1 MRLGQN
7 PAKTIK
13 GVGRPE
19 RITVAVLNYIPF
31 LSGFYGEML
40 DVLKTNLATIWEN
53 SDLPYDLMVFD
64 NGSCKEVQ
72 EVLVEMRQKNQIQY
86 LLLSSKNLGK
96 GGAWNIIFDG
106 APGEIIAY
114 TDNDVFFYK
123 GWLSRSVELL
133 EKFPKVGMVTARPF
147 HTLPELFSSTL
158 AWAKKTKGVKL
169 EFGNHIPF
177 ESIQEFLQ
185 SVGRTEKEIKADYEM
200 GDHLVTYQGL
210 QAIIGA
216 SHWQFTAY
224 KSVLKQFLPFDM
236 SRPMGEV
243 ITLDKAMNENGYL
256 RLMPTQAY
264 AMNMSNTL
272 RKVPGSLRLEPQPQK
287 KVRHAFLDLPFVKP
301 VLMKIY
307 HQIFRW
313 YFDRTL

>member
-7 PAKTIK
+7 PAKTLK
-13 GVGRPE
+13 DVAKPE

-31 LSGFYGEML
+31 LSGFYSEML
-40 DVLKTNLATIWEN
+40 DVLRTNLTTIWKN
-53 SDLPYDLMVFD
+53 SDLPFDLLVFD

-72 EVLVEMRQKNQIQY
+72 DYLTEMQRKKYIQY
-86 LLLSSKNLGK
+86 LLLSAKNLGK

-114 TDNDVFFYK
+114 TDNDVYFYK

-133 EKFPKVGMVTARPF
+133 EKFPRVGMVTARPF
-147 HTLPELFSSTL
+147 HTLPEFFSSTL
-158 AWAKKTKGVKL
+158 KWAEDTKDVKL
-169 EFGNHIPF
+169 EFGNRIAF

-185 SVGRTEKEIKADYEM
+185 SVGRTEEEIMEDYRM
-200 GDHLVTYQGL
+200 GDYLVTYRGL
-210 QAIIGA
+210 KAFIGA

-224 KSVLKQFLPFDM
+224 KSVLKEFLPFDM
-236 SRPMGEV
+236 SRPMGQV
-243 ITLDKAMNENGYL
+243 INLDKAINEKGYL
-256 RLMPTQAY
+256 RLMPTDAL

-272 RKVPGSLRLEPQPQK
+272 RKVPGTA
-287 KVRHAFLDLPFVKP
+287 KVVETPRQLRHAFLDLPFVKP

>member
-7 PAKTIK
+7 PAKTLK
-13 GVGRPE
+13 DVAKPE

-31 LSGFYGEML
+31 LSGFYSEML
-40 DVLKTNLATIWEN
+40 DVLRSNLTTIWKN
-53 SDLPYDLMVFD
+53 SDLPFDLLVFD

-72 EVLVEMRQKNQIQY
+72 DYLTEMQRKKYIQY
-86 LLLSSKNLGK
+86 LLLSAKNLGK

-114 TDNDVFFYK
+114 TDNDVYFYK

-133 EKFPKVGMVTARPF
+133 EKFPRVGMVTARPF
-147 HTLPELFSSTL
+147 HTLPEFFSSTL
-158 AWAKKTKGVKL
+158 KWAEDTKDVKL
-169 EFGNHIPF
+169 EFGNRIAF

-185 SVGRTEKEIKADYEM
+185 SVGRTEEEILEDYRM
-200 GDHLVTYQGL
+200 GDYLVTYRGL
-210 QAIIGA
+210 KAFIGA

-224 KSVLKQFLPFDM
+224 KSVLKEFLPFDM
-236 SRPMGEV
+236 SRPMGQV
-243 ITLDKAMNENGYL
+243 INLDKAINEKGYL
-256 RLMPTQAY
+256 RLMPTDAL

-272 RKVPGSLRLEPQPQK
+272 RKVPGTAKVVETPRQLRHE
-287 KVRHAFLDLPFVKP
+287 FLDLPFVKP

>member
-7 PAKTIK
+7 PAKTLK
-13 GVGRPE
+13 DVAKPE

-31 LSGFYGEML
+31 LSGFYSEML
-40 DVLKTNLATIWEN
+40 DVLRSNLTTIWKN
-53 SDLPYDLMVFD
+53 SDLPFDLLVFD

-72 EVLVEMRQKNQIQY
+72 DYLTEMQRKKYIQY
-86 LLLSSKNLGK
+86 LLLSAKNLGK

-114 TDNDVFFYK
+114 TDNDVYFYK

-133 EKFPKVGMVTARPF
+133 EKFPRVGMVTARPF
-147 HTLPELFSSTL
+147 HTLPEFFSSTL
-158 AWAKKTKGVKL
+158 KWAEDTKDVKL
-169 EFGNHIPF
+169 EFGNRIAF

-185 SVGRTEKEIKADYEM
+185 SVGRTEEEIMEDYRM
-200 GDHLVTYQGL
+200 GDYLVTYRGL
-210 QAIIGA
+210 KAFIGA

-224 KSVLKQFLPFDM
+224 KSVLKEFLPFDM
-236 SRPMGEV
+236 SRPMGQV
-243 ITLDKAMNENGYL
+243 INLDKAINEKGYL
-256 RLMPTQAY
+256 RLMPTDAL

-272 RKVPGSLRLEPQPQK
+272 RKVPGTA
-287 KVRHAFLDLPFVKP
+287 KVVETPRQLRHAFLDLPFVKP

>member
-7 PAKTIK
+7 PAKTLK
-13 GVGRPE
+13 DVAKPE

-31 LSGFYGEML
+31 LSGFYSEML
-40 DVLKTNLATIWEN
+40 DVLRSNLTTIWKN
-53 SDLPYDLMVFD
+53 SDLPFDLLVFD

-72 EVLVEMRQKNQIQY
+72 DYLTEMQRKKYIQY
-86 LLLSSKNLGK
+86 LLLSAKNLGK

-114 TDNDVFFYK
+114 TDNDVYFYK

-133 EKFPKVGMVTARPF
+133 EKFPRVGMVTARPF
-147 HTLPELFSSTL
+147 HTLPEFFSSTL
-158 AWAKKTKGVKL
+158 KWAEDTKDVKL
-169 EFGNHIPF
+169 EFGNRIAF

-185 SVGRTEKEIKADYEM
+185 SVGRTEEEILEDYRM
-200 GDHLVTYQGL
+200 GDYLLTYRGL
-210 QAIIGA
+210 KAFIGA

-224 KSVLKQFLPFDM
+224 KSVLKEFLPFDM
-236 SRPMGEV
+236 SRPMGQV
-243 ITLDKAMNENGYL
+243 INLDKAINEKGYL
-256 RLMPTQAY
+256 RLMPTDAL

-272 RKVPGSLRLEPQPQK
+272 RKVPGTAKVVETPRQLRHE
-287 KVRHAFLDLPFVKP
+287 FLDLPFVKP

>member
-7 PAKTIK
+7 PAKTLK
-13 GVGRPE
+13 DVAKPE
-19 RITVAVLNYIPF
+19 RITVAVLNHIPF
-31 LSGFYGEML
+31 LSGFYSEML

-53 SDLPYDLMVFD
+53 SDLPFDLLVFD

-72 EVLVEMRQKNQIQY
+72 DYLTDMQRKNYIQY
-86 LLLSSKNLGK
+86 LMLSAKNLGK

-147 HTLPELFSSTL
+147 HTLPELFSNTL
-158 AWAKKTKGVKL
+158 KWAKNTRGVKI

-177 ESIQEFLQ
+177 DSIQEFLQ
-185 SVGRTEKEIKADYEM
+185 SVGRTDEEIMEDYRM
-200 GDHLVTYQGL
+200 GDYLVTHRGL
-210 QAIIGA
+210 KAFIGA

-224 KSVLKQFLPFDM
+224 KSVLKEFLPFDM
-236 SRPMGEV
+236 NRPMGQV
-243 ITLDKAMNENGYL
+243 INLDKAINEKGYL
-256 RLMPTQAY
+256 RLMPTDDL

-272 RKVPGSLRLEPQPQK
+272 RKVPGAVKEVESPRQL
-287 KVRHAFLDLPFVKP
+287 RHAFLDLPFVKP